1 MKPIVIADDKVPFLD
16 ELLGGVVELRR
27 YPGREINR
35 DVMADAEALITRTR
49 TRCDAALL
57 DGTACRCVA
66 TAAIGTDHIDFDYC
80 NSHGITVAS
89 APGCNAPAVAQYV
102 HAALQRL
109 GGDREVTLGI
119 VGAGHVGKIV
129 EQWARALGMKVL
141 ICDPPRAEAEGAD
154 NFVSLEDIA
163 RECNFITFHTPYTRS
178 GRHATH
184 HLAGEEFFNML
195 QRKPVFINSARGPIV
210 DTRAL
215 LRAMDRG
222 QVSAAV
228 IDCWEG
234 EPDINPDLL
243 DRAAIAT
250 PHIAGYSIEGK
261 RRASIMAAEAV
272 VKVLGL
278 PRPEALNQPFK
289 TTPATVT
296 AAQVKASYDPT
307 IDTRRLK
314 ASPET
319 FESQRDNYNLRHEI

>member
-1 MKPIVIADDKVPFLD
+1 MKPVVIADDKVPFLD
-16 ELLGGVVELRR
+16 ELLGDIVELRR

-35 DVMADAEALITRTR
+35 DVMAGASALITRTR

-57 DGTACRCVA
+57 DGTDCRCVA
-66 TAAIGTDHIDFDYC
+66 TATIGSDHIDFDYC
-80 NSHGITVAS
+80 YTHGITVAS

-102 HAALQRL
+102 HAAIQRL
-109 GGDREVTLGI
+109 SGGREVTLGI

-129 EQWARALGMKVL
+129 EQWAHSLGMKVL

-154 NFVSLEDIA
+154 NFVSLDEIA
-163 RECNFITFHTPYTRS
+163 RQCDFITFHTPYTRE

-184 HLAGEEFFNML
+184 HLAGEEFFNRL
-195 QRKPVFINSARGPIV
+195 ERKPVIINSARGPIV
-210 DTRAL
+210 DTPAL

-222 QVSAAV
+222 LVSAAA

-234 EPDINPDLL
+234 EPDIDRGLL
-243 DRAAIAT
+243 ERAVIAT
-250 PHIAGYSIEGK
+250 PHIAGYSLEGK
-261 RRASIMAAEAV
+261 QRASIMAAEAV
-272 VKVLGL
+272 VKAQGL
-278 PRPEALNQPFK
+278 PRPEALNRPFK

-307 IDTRRLK
+307 TDTARLK